1 MPCHGKL
8 NCSVCWGKSSNT
20 VQEIG
25 KFRFVRDPGHWGSA
39 EPQTLILGISKGETQ
54 SKAINYDAFDEVGFK
69 KMRPRMLEVLNAVGL
84 LPGEEIHQFNRRF
97 TKDERNYAFA
107 SVVRCSITGFDRKTD
122 KHNASSPNVTPA
134 FKAGSDG
141 YSMVKNCITTFL
153 KSPSLR
159 TKLVVLLG
167 NEDSYMKS
175 FRGIIEEV
183 RGPIVPINSVAFD
196 SQGIRFVHITHPS
209 PGNGNF
215 GKFICGEG
223 KSGMKRDSAR
233 QALLPFIRE

>member
-8 NCSVCWGKSSNT
+8 NCSVCWGRSSET

-39 EPQTLILGISKGETQ
+39 EAETLVLGISKGETQ

-84 LPGEEIHQFNRRF
+84 LRGEDIHQFNRRF

-107 SVVRCSITGFDRKTD
+107 SVVRCSITGMDRKTD
-122 KHNASSPNVTPA
+122 KYNASSPNVTPA

-159 TKLVVLLG
+159 TKLVILLG
-167 NEDSYMKS
+167 NEDAYMKS
-175 FRGIIEEV
+175 FRSIIEDV
-183 RGPIVPINSVAFD
+183 RGPIVPINSVAFN
-196 SQGIRFVHITHPS
+196 SQAIRFVHVTHPS
-209 PGNGNF
+209 PLNGWF
-215 GKFICGEG
+215 SAFVKGEG